1 MSAQKQHFRLGV
13 FVLAALSI
21 CIILAIAFG
30 AGRWTRT
37 TITLESYFNES
48 VQGIDIGSKVKYRG
62 VIVGEVSHI
71 GFTYSRYQQE
81 LPPGERQ
88 QYVLLEAKLR
98 PELFGG
104 KNMPF
109 PDQTYLNKEIEKGLR
124 VRLNPQGLTGTSYL
138 EIDYQPAGTPPAPI
152 TWKPD
157 NLYIPSARGTVSQ
170 LVSATQNLALKLQKL
185 DIEGLINNLNHVL
198 DSANQKMNDV
208 PVQALTQKML
218 IILEKLEKVPFAE
231 LSAEA
236 SGLMQE
242 ARVSNQ
248 SIQKLLADPAWA
260 SMPADLAASTRQAR
274 TLLENPSLSGSLQK
288 MESSLNR
295 LDQLLAQH
303 EGGLDITMNNLQ
315 QISEDLR
322 VISESARTNP
332 AGLLLG
338 KPPAPYQLPVQKNK

>member
-1 MSAQKQHFRLGV
+1 MTAQKQHFRLGL
-13 FVLAALSI
+13 FVLVALSI
-21 CIILAIAFG
+21 CVILAIVFG
-30 AGRWTRT
+30 AGRWIRT

-62 VIVGEVSHI
+62 VVVGEVSHI

-81 LPPGERQ
+81 LAPSERQ

-104 KNMPF
+104 KNIPF
-109 PDQTYLNKEIEKGLR
+109 PDQAYLNREIEKGLR
-124 VRLNPQGLTGTSYL
+124 VKLNPQGLTGTSYL
-138 EIDYQPAGTPPAPI
+138 EIDYQATGTPPTPI
-152 TWKPD
+152 TWQPE
-157 NLYIPSARGTVSQ
+157 NLYIPSAHSTVAQ
-170 LVSATQNLALKLQKL
+170 LVTATQNLALKLQKL

-198 DSANQKMNDV
+198 DSANQKMNDM
-208 PVQALTQKML
+208 PVQALSKKML
-218 IILEKLEKVPFAE
+218 AVLDKLEKIPYAE
-231 LSAEA
+231 LSTEA
-236 SGLMQE
+236 SGLMHE

-260 SMPADLAASTRQAR
+260 SMPADLAASTKQAR
-274 TLLENPSLSGSLQK
+274 ALLENPNLAGSLQK

-303 EGGLDITMNNLQ
+303 EGGLDITMSNMQ

-322 VISESARTNP
+322 VISEAARANP
-332 AGLLLG
+332 TGLLLG
-338 KPPAPYQLPVQKNK
+338 QPPKPYVLPSSK